1 MKLPCSHSKILFLC
15 FSTLC
20 RKHRNLLW
28 EENWGHRQKADARCE
43 LCFPTTWAASL
54 GQEMA
59 TLREGSGVVT
69 MYTCKKKTKTS
80 KIRGICKILEVVAQ
94 TGRRDT
100 GNSGSVGGRGGCRQW
115 AEYPTFAQGGAVG
128 RQRQQWPGR
137 SSAVQLWWQDRQIPS
152 ARGEGWARHA
162 LPEPYSICQ
171 HYLSLHSHYCSASD
185 FK

>member
-69 MYTCKKKTKTS
+69 MYTCKKKNQNKQNQ
-80 KIRGICKILEVVAQ
+80 RHLQDFG
-94 TGRRDT
+94 G
-100 GNSGSVGGRGGCRQW
+100 GGSDREEGHWEQW
-115 AEYPTFAQGGAVG
+115 EC
-128 RQRQQWPGR
+128 
-137 SSAVQLWWQDRQIPS
+137 
-152 ARGEGWARHA
+152 GWARRVQTVSRIPHVCTGRGCGKAETAVARQELCSAALVTGQTDSLSQRRRLSPPCSPRALLHLSA
-162 LPEPYSICQ
+162 LPESSFPLLLC
-171 HYLSLHSHYCSASD
+171 
-185 FK
+185 FWF